1 MSLMGLSMCQHIHVI
16 LVDLIPE
23 RLIWFS
29 LYKADEENETKS
41 SSGSSDEDEMEG
53 ILDTGVLWSFYT

>member
-1 MSLMGLSMCQHIHVI
+1 MGLSMCQHIHVI

-53 ILDTGVLWSFYT
+53 ILDTGVL